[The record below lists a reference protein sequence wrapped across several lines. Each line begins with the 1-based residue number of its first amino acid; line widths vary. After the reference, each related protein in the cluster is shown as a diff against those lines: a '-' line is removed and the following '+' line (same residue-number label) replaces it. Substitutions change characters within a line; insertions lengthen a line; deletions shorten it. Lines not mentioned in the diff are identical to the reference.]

1 MYNKAEKRF
10 GAFFYQCLGDL
21 YVIATL
27 IGEADD
33 KIASIFLSREEC
45 EKSLLELYSSTKNT
59 SLLQIFYYH
68 RFLQSFVSRNFEAA
82 LNYCEEYDKIG
93 TGQICRITDVA
104 TSFLSGVIGFVLAR
118 KTNKE
123 GCIQIGEQRLLQM
136 QMWTDHG
143 SRWNGENKA
152 LLLQAEKYYTD
163 GKLNEAKSAYEASA
177 HSARQHKFLHE
188 EALAYEMYGI
198 FLVETGH
205 NMDNGNEMLRKAQ
218 SLYTEWVSVRK
229 SSSIDNIYLLSL
241 TNFLCIFFYQGAMK
255 KASEIFPIM

>member
-1 MYNKAEKRF
+1 MYNKAENKF

-33 KIASIFLSREEC
+33 EIASRFFSREEC
-45 EKSLLELYSSTKNT
+45 EKSLLQLYSSTKNT
-59 SLLQIFYYH
+59 SLLQLFYYH
-68 RFLQSFVSRNFEAA
+68 RFIQSFASRNFEVA

-93 TGQICRITDVA
+93 TGQICRITDVV
-104 TSFLSGVIGFVLAR
+104 TSFLSGVTGFVLAR

-123 GCIQIGEQRLLQM
+123 GCIEIGEQRLLQM

-143 SRWNGENKA
+143 SRWNAENKA

-205 NMDNGNEMLRKAQ
+205 MHNGNEMLRKAQ
-218 SLYTEWVSVRK
+218 SLYIEWVSARK
-229 SSSIDNIYLLSL
+229 SFFDHIYLLLL
-241 TNFLCIFFYQGAMK
+241 TNFLCFFYQGAMK
-255 KASEIFPIM
+255 KASEIFPVV